1 MFHPSGFPHAAASC
15 ARVLVAAFACVAP
28 FAAAQDIIPD
38 PGPDPVTLSPG
49 AATLESPSLGASV
62 TERFTV
68 DFPAG
73 FEALFLCL
81 DSCERDGPSLGN
93 SGTLADGQSTWT
105 LDYGSCGSDAD
116 SCQVVVGYAAGDA
129 EPRRA
134 ELLAIDGF
142 GRTASATLSGT
153 LAAQPEPEPGEATL
167 SVSTGSVTE
176 GGAPLRI
183 RIERVGGADGR
194 LTAFFGAEDI
204 DATEGAD
211 YTLSPSGP
219 LVWEDGDTDARTV
232 TVTALADAVVEGT
245 ETFEFLLARRGDDLD
260 QSAEITILDAT
271 PDPEPGVVRF
281 AEAAYSVPEDGGEV
295 VLTATRSG
303 GSDGAAVVAYR
314 FTDGTAVADRDY
326 DPGSAATRRIRWAD
340 GESGSRTIRVPI
352 VDGPG
357 VEPDETFTVTLALP
371 ATEGEGP
378 RVALGEPRAATVT
391 IADDDV
397 AGALAF
403 DPLRYAVTEATG
415 TVTLSVARTGGAA
428 GAASVRWQ
436 AGGGDAEAG
445 ADYAPAGAATNGTL
459 RWAAGD
465 ARPRTITLAVASDT
479 LIEGEESFDVTLSA
493 PSGATLGEGT
503 VATVLIGDSTP
514 VPLDRLAFDRAERDV
529 DEGSGGARLIVSR
542 TGDGRGA
549 ATVRY
554 RIEPATA
561 SRDDL
566 SADAVLAGTLS
577 WVAGDTGNRTVDVP
591 IADDARV
598 EDDERVVVTLS
609 DANGAVI
616 GSPASSVVVI
626 VDDERPG
633 TVAFEPTRYTASEG
647 DGRVTLTVVR
657 TGGRAGAASVRW
669 ATRDGSAR
677 AGVDYG
683 TGDGATS
690 GTLSWPAGDGEPRR
704 IVVDIA
710 GDDAREPDEDFAVTL
725 SGASG
730 AAVGDARTATVT
742 IEDASVVAL
751 DRLAFTAP
759 SIEVGEGG
767 GNALLSVRRT
777 GGGAGAA
784 TVRYAIELGDDGA
797 PAGTAT
803 RADIGR
809 GVALEGTLSWAA
821 GDTGERTVG
830 LRIVADGLVEPD
842 ERFTVRLRE
851 PRGAALGS
859 PDALAVTIV
868 DDDVAPV
875 PEAGTLRFAVA
886 APRVEESAGE
896 ALVGVE
902 RVGGTDGAVSVDV
915 ATLDG
920 EAVAGLDYAPV
931 ESMLR
936 WEDGEGGLRFVT
948 VPLLSDTEVE
958 EEERFLVRLANA
970 TADGEPLALEDDEIA
985 VTIVDTTRLGTLVL
999 SDARVEALESAGEV
1013 VIAVSRTGG
1022 SDGPMQVS
1030 YESLLDP
1037 EGLASTRAR
1046 DLVPASAPDDFA
1058 RAAGTL
1064 SWADGEDGV
1073 REARVAIVDDAVDEP
1088 DETFRVRFFGTL
1100 PVGTEI
1106 SGDGEVVVTIVDDDA
1121 PFVTGDPNVEPLAA
1135 LGSLRLVVA
1144 SGDGQSGLPGD
1155 ILEPMIAGVVD
1166 EGSGN
1171 RAVPNV
1177 PVRWIVSPAGSAELL
1192 EGARTVSGGD
1202 GQVRNRVRVRT
1213 RGFLSVVAVIDVA
1226 GAAADAGRDGTAP
1239 GEALFLVR
1247 AGLAAQ
1253 LELSATERAVGGALD
1268 ALCEGLGARI
1278 EGGEELPPASL
1289 DLNETCGVLD
1299 ARVADGDARLGASL
1313 GRLAPEELFAIG
1325 DSVIDTA
1332 DIQVTNVYARINAI
1346 RAARRGRVDLSGF
1359 DLDVYGERIPGSVV
1373 DAAGR
1378 ALRGAPSYTR
1388 GGTRDEGVGNRGTGE
1403 GPGDDGRTAGN
1414 GRGTFGHGGGGAS
1427 GDDGG
1432 LGSRLGVFVNGSV
1445 SVGEVDGAGEQRDA
1459 DIATA
1464 GVTVGVDY
1472 RFTPDT
1478 VAGVGLGLVVNETAF
1493 GSGDGGVDLD
1503 GLALTLFSTYYEP
1516 DAGYV
1521 DGVLELGRNAYDVR
1535 RRINLPGL
1543 PDQFGLG
1550 ETDADVLSA
1559 TIGAGKDFRAGRY
1572 ELGPY
1577 FRLSH
1582 TRASVAGYA
1591 ERAEFD
1597 GDGAGSV
1604 LDIDAHEVRSTRLA
1618 VGGQLSRTIDTRR
1631 GVLVPQLR
1639 LETEL
1644 ENEERKGGITA
1655 RFRHDPDGVPFTV
1668 NGDPRD
1674 TDGYVNL
1681 GLGASAVFANGRSGY
1696 LFYETRAGH
1705 EYVTQHWLKAGFR
1718 LEF

>member
-1 MFHPSGFPHAAASC
+1 M
-15 ARVLVAAFACVAP
+15 
-28 FAAAQDIIPD
+28 
-38 PGPDPVTLSPG
+38 
-49 AATLESPSLGASV
+49 
-62 TERFTV
+62 
-68 DFPAG
+68 
-73 FEALFLCL
+73 
-81 DSCERDGPSLGN
+81 
-93 SGTLADGQSTWT
+93 
-105 LDYGSCGSDAD
+105 
-116 SCQVVVGYAAGDA
+116 
-129 EPRRA
+129 
-134 ELLAIDGF
+134 
-142 GRTASATLSGT
+142 
-153 LAAQPEPEPGEATL
+153 
-167 SVSTGSVTE
+167 
-176 GGAPLRI
+176 
-183 RIERVGGADGR
+183 
-194 LTAFFGAEDI
+194 
-204 DATEGAD
+204 
-211 YTLSPSGP
+211 
-219 LVWEDGDTDARTV
+219 
-232 TVTALADAVVEGT
+232 
-245 ETFEFLLARRGDDLD
+245 
-260 QSAEITILDAT
+260 
-271 PDPEPGVVRF
+271 
-281 AEAAYSVPEDGGEV
+281 
-295 VLTATRSG
+295 
-303 GSDGAAVVAYR
+303 
-314 FTDGTAVADRDY
+314 
-326 DPGSAATRRIRWAD
+326 
-340 GESGSRTIRVPI
+340 
-352 VDGPG
+352 
-357 VEPDETFTVTLALP
+357 
-371 ATEGEGP
+371 
-378 RVALGEPRAATVT
+378 
-391 IADDDV
+391 
-397 AGALAF
+397 
-403 DPLRYAVTEATG
+403 
-415 TVTLSVARTGGAA
+415 
-428 GAASVRWQ
+428 
-436 AGGGDAEAG
+436 
-445 ADYAPAGAATNGTL
+445 
-459 RWAAGD
+459 
-465 ARPRTITLAVASDT
+465 
-479 LIEGEESFDVTLSA
+479 
-493 PSGATLGEGT
+493 
-503 VATVLIGDSTP
+503 LIGDSTP

-529 DEGSGGARLIVSR
+529 DEGSGSARLIVSR

-554 RIEPATA
+554 RIEPDTA

-566 SADAVLAGTLS
+566 AADAVLAGTLS
-577 WVAGDTGNRTVDVP
+577 WAAGDTGNRTVDVP

-598 EDDERVVVTLS
+598 EDDERVVVALS
-609 DANGAVI
+609 DAVGAVI

-633 TVAFEPTRYTASEG
+633 TVAFEPTRYTVSEG
-647 DGRVTLTVVR
+647 DGRVTLTVTR

-683 TGDGATS
+683 AGDGATS

-730 AAVGDARTATVT
+730 AVVGDARTATVT

-803 RADIGR
+803 RADLGR
-809 GVALEGTLSWAA
+809 DVALEGTLSWAA

-830 LRIVADGLVEPD
+830 LRIVADALVEPD

-851 PRGAALGS
+851 PRGATLGS

-896 ALVGVE
+896 AVVGVE
-902 RVGGTDGAVSVDV
+902 RVGGTDGAISVDV

-920 EAVAGLDYAPV
+920 EAVAGLDYTPV
-931 ESMLR
+931 DGMLR

-948 VPLLSDTEVE
+948 VPLLPDADVE

-970 TADGEPLALEDDEIA
+970 TAAGEPLALDSDEIA

-1037 EGLASTRAR
+1037 EGLVTTRAR

-1058 RAAGTL
+1058 SASGTL
-1064 SWADGEDGV
+1064 SWGDGEDGV
-1073 REARVAIVDDAVDEP
+1073 REARIAIVDDTVDEP
-1088 DETFRVRFFGTL
+1088 DETFRVRFFGAL
-1100 PVGTEI
+1100 PVGTEV

-1135 LGSLRLVVA
+1135 LGSLGLAVV

-1155 ILEPMIAGVVD
+1155 ILEPMIADVVD
-1166 EGSGN
+1166 EADGG

-1192 EGARTVSGGD
+1192 EGDRTVSSGG

-1213 RGFLSVVAVIDVA
+1213 RGFLNVVAVIDVA
-1226 GAAADAGRDGTAP
+1226 GAAADATRDGTAP

-1253 LELSATERAVGGALD
+1253 LALSATERAVGGALD
-1268 ALCEGLGARI
+1268 TLCEALGARI

-1289 DLNETCGVLD
+1289 DLNETCVELD
-1299 ARVADGDARLGASL
+1299 ARVADDDARLGTSL

-1325 DSVIDTA
+1325 DSVIDTT

-1346 RAARRGRVDLSGF
+1346 RAARRGQVDLSGF

-1373 DAAGR
+1373 DAAGQ
-1378 ALRGAPSYTR
+1378 ALRGEPSYRKGDT
-1388 GGTRDEGVGNRGTGE
+1388 GGARI
-1403 GPGDDGRTAGN
+1403 DDGGIV
-1414 GRGTFGHGGGGAS
+1414 GDGDGTFGFGGGGAS
-1427 GDDGG
+1427 SDDGG
-1432 LGSRLGVFVNGSV
+1432 LGSRLGVFVNGSA
-1445 SVGEVDGAGEQRDA
+1445 SIGEVDGAGEQRDA
-1459 DIATA
+1459 DISTA

-1472 RFTPDT
+1472 RFTPNT
-1478 VAGVGLGLVVNETAF
+1478 VSGVGLGLVVNETAF
-1493 GSGDGGVDLD
+1493 DSNDGSVDLD

-1516 DAGYV
+1516 DSGYV
-1521 DGVLELGRNAYDVR
+1521 DGVLEIGRNAYDVR

-1559 TIGAGKDFRAGRY
+1559 TIGAGKDLRAGRY
-1572 ELGPY
+1572 EFGPY

-1582 TRASVAGYA
+1582 TRASVAGYV
-1591 ERAEFD
+1591 ERAAFD
-1597 GDGAGSV
+1597 GPGAGSV
-1604 LDIDAHEVRSTRLA
+1604 LDIDAHDVRSTRLA
-1618 VGGQLSRTIDTRR
+1618 IGGQLSRTIDTRR

-1639 LETEL
+1639 IETEL

-1655 RFRHDPDGVPFTV
+1655 SFRHDPDGVPFTV
-1668 NGDPRD
+1668 NGNPRD

-1681 GLGASAVFANGRSGY
+1681 GLGGSAVFANGRSGY

-1705 EYVTQHWLKAGFR
+1705 EYVTQHWFKAGFR